1 MSKKDK
7 KIEIQ
12 LSDATV
18 LVGKEKYDGY
28 TLTIGKKIIGEI
40 AELDTQFAIIKNGNV
55 DAFYK
60 KLDQAVEVLIENYNL
75 AKQCL
80 FFVNFHDIIN
90 FVDCRR
96 DSEEAKRGG
105 L

>member
-12 LSDATV
+12 LLDATV

-28 TLTIGKKIIGEI
+28 TLTIGKKTIGEI
-40 AELDTQFAIIKNGNV
+40 AELDNQFAIIKNGNV

-75 AKQCL
+75 AK
-80 FFVNFHDIIN
+80 
-90 FVDCRR
+90 
-96 DSEEAKRGG
+96 
-105 L
+105 

>member
-18 LVGKEKYDGY
+18 LVGKGKYDGY

-40 AELDTQFAIIKNGNV
+40 AELDDQFAIIKNGNV

-75 AKQCL
+75 AK
-80 FFVNFHDIIN
+80 
-90 FVDCRR
+90 
-96 DSEEAKRGG
+96 
-105 L
+105 